1 VKFCVV
7 PESSARCTGVIAVL
21 GSFTPALS
29 AFSAGSSHVLILPLK
44 IFAMV
49 SADICRL
56 VTPGR
61 LNATAIGLT

>member
-1 VKFCVV
+1 MKFCVV

-21 GSFTPALS
+21 GSFTPELS
-29 AFSAGSSHVLILPLK
+29 AAMAGSFHFLILPLK

-61 LNATAIGLT
+61 LKAIAIGLT